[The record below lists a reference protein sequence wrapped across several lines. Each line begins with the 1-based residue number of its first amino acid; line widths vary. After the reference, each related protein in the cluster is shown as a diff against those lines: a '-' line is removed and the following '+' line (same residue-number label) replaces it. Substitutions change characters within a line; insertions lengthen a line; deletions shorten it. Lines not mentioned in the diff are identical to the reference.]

1 MEDFHESGRNQ
12 IGLDLFQLEETSME
26 ESSTFMEDLSNFM
39 EDLSR
44 FMEEQS
50 KYVYLGV
57 NRNI

>member
-1 MEDFHESGRNQ
+1 MEDF
-12 IGLDLFQLEETSME
+12 
-26 ESSTFMEDLSNFM
+26 STFM

-57 NRNI
+57 NRKI